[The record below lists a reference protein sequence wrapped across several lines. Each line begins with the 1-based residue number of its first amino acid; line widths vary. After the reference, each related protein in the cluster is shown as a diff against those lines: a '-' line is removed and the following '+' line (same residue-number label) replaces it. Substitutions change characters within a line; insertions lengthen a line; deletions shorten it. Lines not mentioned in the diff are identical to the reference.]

1 MNLKDHHFDK
11 PEKRPEPDPEK
22 VKAKPNMNK
31 RFKDYN
37 IVSNKYLEH
46 HDAKVKTDEEVQK
59 SEAAQKYWKTH
70 DFDPISCNYYD
81 ASKEDKFLCDR
92 VE

>member
-1 MNLKDHHFDK
+1 
-11 PEKRPEPDPEK
+11 
-22 VKAKPNMNK
+22 MNK

-81 ASKEDKFLCDR
+81 AEKEEKFLHDR

>member
-1 MNLKDHHFDK
+1 
-11 PEKRPEPDPEK
+11 
-22 VKAKPNMNK
+22 MNK

-59 SEAAQKYWKTH
+59 AEAAQKYWKTH
-70 DFDPISCNYYD
+70 DFDPIQCLYYD
-81 ASKEDKFLCDR
+81 E
-92 VE
+92 